1 MAEEFDYELYKKIRL
16 HHYYKVDSIA
26 NLLGIVLPSV
36 GIGTRFFPDKPV
48 AVMVSMRLNLEWPL
62 ELNSRHRWWADLA
75 AKLKPQIEVI
85 DPRHK
90 FEGLYKVI
98 TGCFQDFEPDPW
110 PLNKP
115 SELNRLEGE
124 IWFKDPVLEY
134 ALHNVS
140 RWKWMHRL
148 PEDLVDF
155 MKTQRWPENEE

>member
-1 MAEEFDYELYKKIRL
+1 MEFDYELYKKIRL
-16 HHYYKVDSIA
+16 QHYYKVDSIA
-26 NLLGIVLPSV
+26 DKIKFALRSIA
-36 GIGTRFFPDKPV
+36 IGTRFFPDKPV
-48 AVMVSMRLNLEWPL
+48 AVMVSMRLNLEWPI
-62 ELNSRHRWWADLA
+62 EIDSSYHWWADMA
-75 AKLKPQIEVI
+75 AKLKPQIDAI
-85 DPRHK
+85 DPSNK
-90 FEGLYKVI
+90 FEGLYNVI
-98 TGCFQDFEPDPW
+98 IKCFADFEPDPW

-155 MKTQRWPENEE
+155 MKTQRWPENED